1 MIRFYSDKKSLFVY
15 LYFLISILE
24 IGAEYFENSTV
35 IWLTKPLI
43 LPILLLYYLQRTSKW
58 ALFYTLALGVNWLA
72 NIAFILKSEWTTFC
86 ALLLFVLH
94 RVFVL
99 LQIAKFERKRGIGL
113 LPVLFGSAPF
123 MILFLSVINLSFEAI
138 VVPDLYIL
146 LLQSVLMSIFGGILM
161 GSFLAGVNA
170 QEYLRHV
177 PTIVTPFSIA
187 NGLFKCFVFAVILST
202 ICTYRGFTTTGG
214 AKGVGLSVVKTSV
227 ATMIGI
233 VIADWVTTFL
243 GDIVVR
249 VWTDHF

>member
-99 LQIAKFERKRGIGL
+99 LQVAKFERKRGIGL

-146 LLQSVLMSIFGGILM
+146 LLQSVLMSIFGGFSFASFYIVGDKASKMLFMSSLYFALNLFVLGVKMYYLDLHIMKPLSMLLFIFAHFFLVKYILYIEKEIK
-161 GSFLAGVNA
+161 N
-170 QEYLRHV
+170 
-177 PTIVTPFSIA
+177 
-187 NGLFKCFVFAVILST
+187 
-202 ICTYRGFTTTGG
+202 
-214 AKGVGLSVVKTSV
+214 
-227 ATMIGI
+227 
-233 VIADWVTTFL
+233 
-243 GDIVVR
+243 
-249 VWTDHF
+249 